1 MTTKRQ
7 HERRIL
13 IAVLTLII
21 AGCIAAAF
29 FFGETSPVIA
39 EGKILLKPEMEAQ
52 AQGMRTVYI
61 IVKDPS
67 SPMPMP
73 YGAMATT
80 ISEDPKGTVMTFK
93 LTRDNLRVMNTS
105 AEHPQKII
113 VKARLDMDGMGG
125 ADTPGDIVGTTEAID
140 WGAKGITLTLDQLIT
155 GAGDSASDAQ
165 AEPGT
170 P

>member
-1 MTTKRQ
+1 MSTKRQ
-7 HERRIL
+7 NERRL
-13 IAVLTLII
+13 LLAALTLVI
-21 AGCIAAAF
+21 AACIGAAF

-39 EGKILLKPEMEAQ
+39 EGKIILKPDLEAQ

-61 IVKDPS
+61 VVKDPS

-80 ISEDPKGTVMTFK
+80 ISSDPKGTVMTFK
-93 LTRDNLRVMNTS
+93 LTKDNLRVMNAA
-105 AEHPQKII
+105 AEHPAKIT

-125 ADTPGDIVGTTEAID
+125 PDTPGDISGVVESVD
-140 WGAKGITLTLDQLIT
+140 WGSQGLTITLDNLVT
-155 GAGDSASDAQ
+155 GAPP
-165 AEPGT
+165 EPQT